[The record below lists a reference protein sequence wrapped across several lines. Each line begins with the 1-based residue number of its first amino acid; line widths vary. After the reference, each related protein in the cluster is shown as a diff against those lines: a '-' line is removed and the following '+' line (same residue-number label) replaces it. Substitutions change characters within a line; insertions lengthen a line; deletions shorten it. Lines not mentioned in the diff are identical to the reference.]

1 MVKVTK
7 RFSGFICLSSLW
19 ALSLSAVSVSYA
31 NEFYTIIG
39 PDGRPMVLQR
49 KAETRPAAKKEVAPV
64 QKMQA
69 QSATSSALNPAPQKA
84 QLPVSEP
91 ASSPAVA
98 VAPAVSTVPV
108 IKAQPAGAVKLTE
121 SILQKKTDTPV
132 VEEPTV
138 TSVVSATTKPVPS
151 TRSPTVTSAIR
162 QTESREV
169 LNTVQ
174 ADQPAHS
181 SSSGFTEMEGEQYVN
196 NEYLEH
202 SEFNLEGKKRFY
214 MMPEGVV
221 DSKLGG
227 GATRVQVVE
236 REKGVG
242 QSVLDRL
249 FKKRQP
255 ESVKPMVLSSTY
267 YRIAQ
272 ADAISSLG
280 QSCFNNKKIK
290 HAKTLAAQ
298 KEVNL
303 WPRAPLTDE
312 FDYEVVKLEGDLRH
326 LQVNSYA
333 AKTRQPTFYW
343 PFAVFL
349 DAQGCVIEG
358 AGGYKSQDTQS
369 TLLQHEQVEGVIQL
383 PAQTRYLLLTPLA
396 SAIDMENRQL
406 SNQGQLKIIALD
418 Q

>member
-7 RFSGFICLSSLW
+7 RLSGLICLSSLW
-19 ALSLSAVSVSYA
+19 ALSLGSASVSYA

-39 PDGRPMVLQR
+39 PDGRPMVVQR
-49 KAETRPAAKKEVAPV
+49 KAETRPAAKKEAVPV
-64 QKMQA
+64 NKTQA
-69 QSATSSALNPAPQKA
+69 QSRASSALNPAQPQA
-84 QLPVSEP
+84 QIPVSEP
-91 ASSPAVA
+91 VRAPAVA
-98 VAPAVSTVPV
+98 VVPTVSTVPT
-108 IKAQPAGAVKLTE
+108 QPVTTVKLTE
-121 SILQKKTDTPV
+121 SIPQKTPDTAVVEQPV
-132 VEEPTV
+132 VTP
-138 TSVVSATTKPVPS
+138 VVSATTKPVS
-151 TRSPTVTSAIR
+151 ASSSPTITSVIP
-162 QTESREV
+162 QTESQKV
-169 LNTVQ
+169 LKTVQ
-174 ADQPAHS
+174 ADQPDRT

-214 MMPEGVV
+214 VMPEGVV

-290 HAKTLAAQ
+290 HAKTLAVQ
-298 KEVNL
+298 KDVNL

-333 AKTRQPTFYW
+333 SKTRQPTFYW

>member
-7 RFSGFICLSSLW
+7 RLSGLICLSSLW
-19 ALSLSAVSVSYA
+19 ALSLGSAGISYA

-39 PDGRPMVLQR
+39 PDGRPMVVQR
-49 KAETRPAAKKEVAPV
+49 KAETRPATKKEAVPV
-64 QKMQA
+64 NKTQA
-69 QSATSSALNPAPQKA
+69 QSRVSSALNPAPQQA
-84 QLPVSEP
+84 QIPVSEP
-91 ASSPAVA
+91 VRAPAVA
-98 VAPAVSTVPV
+98 VVPTVSTVPT
-108 IKAQPAGAVKLTE
+108 QPVTTVKLTE
-121 SILQKKTDTPV
+121 SIPQKTPDTAV
-132 VEEPTV
+132 VEQPTV
-138 TSVVSATTKPVPS
+138 TSVVSATTKAVPAS
-151 TRSPTVTSAIR
+151 SSPTIISVIP
-162 QTESREV
+162 QTESQEV
-169 LNTVQ
+169 LNAVQ
-174 ADQPAHS
+174 ADQADRT

-298 KEVNL
+298 KDVNL

-333 AKTRQPTFYW
+333 SKTRQPTFYW

>member
-7 RFSGFICLSSLW
+7 RLSGLICLSSLW
-19 ALSLSAVSVSYA
+19 ALSLGSASVSYA

-39 PDGRPMVLQR
+39 PDGRPMVVQR
-49 KAETRPAAKKEVAPV
+49 KAETRPAAKKEAVPV
-64 QKMQA
+64 NKTQA
-69 QSATSSALNPAPQKA
+69 QSRASSALNPAPQQA
-84 QLPVSEP
+84 QIPVSEP
-91 ASSPAVA
+91 VRAPAVA
-98 VAPAVSTVPV
+98 AVPAVSTVPT
-108 IKAQPAGAVKLTE
+108 QPVTTVKLTE
-121 SILQKKTDTPV
+121 SIPQKTPDTAVVEQPV
-132 VEEPTV
+132 VTP
-138 TSVVSATTKPVPS
+138 VVSATTKPVS
-151 TRSPTVTSAIR
+151 ASSSPTITSVIP
-162 QTESREV
+162 QTESQKV
-169 LNTVQ
+169 LKTVQ
-174 ADQPAHS
+174 ADQPDRT

-290 HAKTLAAQ
+290 HAKTLAVQ
-298 KEVNL
+298 KDVNL

-333 AKTRQPTFYW
+333 SKTRQPTFYW

>member
-7 RFSGFICLSSLW
+7 RLSDLICLSSLW
-19 ALSLSAVSVSYA
+19 ALSLGSASVSYA

-39 PDGRPMVLQR
+39 PDGRPMVVQR
-49 KAETRPAAKKEVAPV
+49 KAETRPAAKKEAVPAN
-64 QKMQA
+64 KTQA
-69 QSATSSALNPAPQKA
+69 QRRASSALNPAPQQA
-84 QLPVSEP
+84 QIPVSEP
-91 ASSPAVA
+91 VRAPAVA
-98 VAPAVSTVPV
+98 AVPAVSTVPT
-108 IKAQPAGAVKLTE
+108 QPVTTVKLTE
-121 SILQKKTDTPV
+121 SIPQKTPDTAV
-132 VEEPTV
+132 VEQPTV
-138 TSVVSATTKPVPS
+138 TSVVSATTKAVPAS
-151 TRSPTVTSAIR
+151 SSPTIISVIP
-162 QTESREV
+162 QTESQEV
-169 LNTVQ
+169 LKTVQ
-174 ADQPAHS
+174 ADQADRT

-202 SEFNLEGKKRFY
+202 TEFNLEGKKRFY

-298 KEVNL
+298 KDVNL

-333 AKTRQPTFYW
+333 SKTRQPTFYW

>member
-7 RFSGFICLSSLW
+7 RLSGLICLSSLW
-19 ALSLSAVSVSYA
+19 ALSLGSASVSYA

-39 PDGRPMVLQR
+39 PDGRPMVVQR
-49 KAETRPAAKKEVAPV
+49 KAETRPAAKKEAVPV
-64 QKMQA
+64 NKTQA
-69 QSATSSALNPAPQKA
+69 QSRASSALNPAQPQA
-84 QLPVSEP
+84 QIPVSEP
-91 ASSPAVA
+91 VRAPAVA
-98 VAPAVSTVPV
+98 VVPTVSTVPT
-108 IKAQPAGAVKLTE
+108 QPVTTVKLTE
-121 SILQKKTDTPV
+121 SIPQKTPDTAVVEQPV
-132 VEEPTV
+132 VTP
-138 TSVVSATTKPVPS
+138 VVSATTKPVS
-151 TRSPTVTSAIR
+151 ASSSPTITSVIP
-162 QTESREV
+162 QTESQEV
-169 LNTVQ
+169 LKTVQ
-174 ADQPAHS
+174 ADQADRT

-298 KEVNL
+298 KDVNL

-333 AKTRQPTFYW
+333 SKTRQPTFYW

>member
-7 RFSGFICLSSLW
+7 RLSGLICLSSLW
-19 ALSLSAVSVSYA
+19 ALSLGSASVSYA

-39 PDGRPMVLQR
+39 PDGRPMVVQR
-49 KAETRPAAKKEVAPV
+49 KAETRPAAKKEAVPV
-64 QKMQA
+64 NKTQA
-69 QSATSSALNPAPQKA
+69 QSRASSALNPAQPQA
-84 QLPVSEP
+84 QIPVSEP
-91 ASSPAVA
+91 VRAPAVA
-98 VAPAVSTVPV
+98 VVPTVSTVPT
-108 IKAQPAGAVKLTE
+108 QPVTTVKLTE
-121 SILQKKTDTPV
+121 SIPQKTPDTAVVEQPV
-132 VEEPTV
+132 VTP
-138 TSVVSATTKPVPS
+138 VVSATTKPVS
-151 TRSPTVTSAIR
+151 ASSSPTITSVIP
-162 QTESREV
+162 QTESQKV
-169 LNTVQ
+169 LKTVQ
-174 ADQPAHS
+174 ADQPDRT

-290 HAKTLAAQ
+290 HAKTLAVQ
-298 KEVNL
+298 KDVNL

-333 AKTRQPTFYW
+333 SKTRQPTFYW

>member
-7 RFSGFICLSSLW
+7 RLSGLICLSSLW
-19 ALSLSAVSVSYA
+19 ALSLGSVSVSYA

-39 PDGRPMVLQR
+39 PDGRPMVVQR
-49 KAETRPAAKKEVAPV
+49 KAETRPAAKKEAVPV
-64 QKMQA
+64 NKTQA
-69 QSATSSALNPAPQKA
+69 QSRASSALNPAQPQA
-84 QLPVSEP
+84 QIPVSEP
-91 ASSPAVA
+91 VRAPAVA
-98 VAPAVSTVPV
+98 VVPTVSTVPT
-108 IKAQPAGAVKLTE
+108 QPVTTVKLTE
-121 SILQKKTDTPV
+121 SIPQKTPDTAVVEQPV
-132 VEEPTV
+132 VTP
-138 TSVVSATTKPVPS
+138 VVSATTKPVS
-151 TRSPTVTSAIR
+151 ASSSPTITSVIP
-162 QTESREV
+162 QTESQKV
-169 LNTVQ
+169 LKTVQ
-174 ADQPAHS
+174 ADQPDRT

-290 HAKTLAAQ
+290 HAKTLAVQ
-298 KEVNL
+298 KDVNL

-333 AKTRQPTFYW
+333 SKTRQPTFYW

>member
-7 RFSGFICLSSLW
+7 RLSGLICLSSLW
-19 ALSLSAVSVSYA
+19 ALSLGSASVSYA

-39 PDGRPMVLQR
+39 PDGRPMVVQR
-49 KAETRPAAKKEVAPV
+49 KAETRPAAKKEAVPV
-64 QKMQA
+64 NKTQA
-69 QSATSSALNPAPQKA
+69 QSRASSALNPAQPQA
-84 QLPVSEP
+84 QIPVSEP
-91 ASSPAVA
+91 VRAPAVA
-98 VAPAVSTVPV
+98 VVPTVSTVPT
-108 IKAQPAGAVKLTE
+108 QPVTTVKLTE
-121 SILQKKTDTPV
+121 SIPQKTPDTAIVEQPV
-132 VEEPTV
+132 VTP
-138 TSVVSATTKPVPS
+138 VVSATTKPVS
-151 TRSPTVTSAIR
+151 ASSSPTITSVIP
-162 QTESREV
+162 QTESQKV
-169 LNTVQ
+169 LKTVQ
-174 ADQPAHS
+174 ADQPDRT

-290 HAKTLAAQ
+290 HAKTLAVQ
-298 KEVNL
+298 KDVNL

-333 AKTRQPTFYW
+333 SKTRQPTFYW

>member
-7 RFSGFICLSSLW
+7 RLSGLICLSSLW
-19 ALSLSAVSVSYA
+19 ALSLGSASVSYA

-39 PDGRPMVLQR
+39 PDGRPMVVQR
-49 KAETRPAAKKEVAPV
+49 KAETRPAAKKEAVPAN
-64 QKMQA
+64 KTQA
-69 QSATSSALNPAPQKA
+69 QSRASSALNPAPQQA
-84 QLPVSEP
+84 QIPVSEP
-91 ASSPAVA
+91 VRAPAVA
-98 VAPAVSTVPV
+98 AVPAVSTVPT
-108 IKAQPAGAVKLTE
+108 QPVTTVKLTE
-121 SILQKKTDTPV
+121 SIPQKTPDTAVVEQPV
-132 VEEPTV
+132 VTP
-138 TSVVSATTKPVPS
+138 VVSATTKAVPAS
-151 TRSPTVTSAIR
+151 LSPTITSVIP
-162 QTESREV
+162 QTESQEV
-169 LNTVQ
+169 LNAVQ
-174 ADQPAHS
+174 ADQADRT

-298 KEVNL
+298 KDVNL

-333 AKTRQPTFYW
+333 SKTRQPTFYW

>member
-7 RFSGFICLSSLW
+7 RLSGLICLSSLW
-19 ALSLSAVSVSYA
+19 ALSLGSASVSYA

-39 PDGRPMVLQR
+39 PDGRPMVVQR
-49 KAETRPAAKKEVAPV
+49 KAETRPAAKKEAVPV
-64 QKMQA
+64 NKTQA
-69 QSATSSALNPAPQKA
+69 QSRASSALNPAQPQA
-84 QLPVSEP
+84 QIPVSEP
-91 ASSPAVA
+91 VRAPAVA
-98 VAPAVSTVPV
+98 VVPTVSTVPTQLV
-108 IKAQPAGAVKLTE
+108 TTVKLTE
-121 SILQKKTDTPV
+121 SIPQKTPDTAVVEQPV
-132 VEEPTV
+132 VTP
-138 TSVVSATTKPVPS
+138 VVSATTKPVS
-151 TRSPTVTSAIR
+151 ASSSPTITSVIP
-162 QTESREV
+162 QTESQKV
-169 LNTVQ
+169 LKTVQ
-174 ADQPAHS
+174 ADQADRT

-298 KEVNL
+298 KDVNL

-333 AKTRQPTFYW
+333 SKTRQPTFYW

>member
-7 RFSGFICLSSLW
+7 RLSGLICLSSLW
-19 ALSLSAVSVSYA
+19 ALSLGSASVSYA

-39 PDGRPMVLQR
+39 PDGRPMVVQR
-49 KAETRPAAKKEVAPV
+49 KAETRPAAKKEAVPV
-64 QKMQA
+64 NKTQA
-69 QSATSSALNPAPQKA
+69 QSRASSALNPAPQQA
-84 QLPVSEP
+84 QLPVSESARAP
-91 ASSPAVA
+91 TVA
-98 VAPAVSTVPV
+98 VAPAVSTVSVIPALPV
-108 IKAQPAGAVKLTE
+108 TTVKLTE
-121 SILQKKTDTPV
+121 SIPQKTLDTAVVEQPV
-132 VEEPTV
+132 VTP
-138 TSVVSATTKPVPS
+138 VVSATTKAVPAS
-151 TRSPTVTSAIR
+151 SSPTITSVIP
-162 QTESREV
+162 QTESQKV
-169 LNTVQ
+169 LKTVQ
-174 ADQPAHS
+174 ADQPDRT

-227 GATRVQVVE
+227 GASRVQVVE

-290 HAKTLAAQ
+290 HAKTLVAQ
-298 KEVNL
+298 KDVNL

-333 AKTRQPTFYW
+333 SKTRQPTFYW

>member
-7 RFSGFICLSSLW
+7 RLSGLICLSSLL
-19 ALSLSAVSVSYA
+19 ALSLGSASVSYA

-39 PDGRPMVLQR
+39 PDGRPMVVQR
-49 KAETRPAAKKEVAPV
+49 KAETRPAAKKEAVPV
-64 QKMQA
+64 NKTQA
-69 QSATSSALNPAPQKA
+69 QSRASSALNPAQPQA
-84 QLPVSEP
+84 QIPVSEP
-91 ASSPAVA
+91 VRAPAVA
-98 VAPAVSTVPV
+98 VVPTVSTVPT
-108 IKAQPAGAVKLTE
+108 QPVTTVKLTE
-121 SILQKKTDTPV
+121 SIPQKTPDTAVVEQPV
-132 VEEPTV
+132 VTP
-138 TSVVSATTKPVPS
+138 VVSATTKPVS
-151 TRSPTVTSAIR
+151 ASSSPTITSVIP
-162 QTESREV
+162 QTESQKV
-169 LNTVQ
+169 LKTVQ
-174 ADQPAHS
+174 ADQPDRT

-290 HAKTLAAQ
+290 HAKTLAVQ
-298 KEVNL
+298 KDVNL

-333 AKTRQPTFYW
+333 SKTRQPTFYW

>member
-7 RFSGFICLSSLW
+7 RLSGLICLSSLW
-19 ALSLSAVSVSYA
+19 ALSLGSASVSYA

-39 PDGRPMVLQR
+39 PDGRPMVVQR
-49 KAETRPAAKKEVAPV
+49 KAETRPAAKKEAVPV
-64 QKMQA
+64 NKTQA
-69 QSATSSALNPAPQKA
+69 QSRASSALNPAQPQA
-84 QLPVSEP
+84 QIPVSEP
-91 ASSPAVA
+91 VRAPAVA
-98 VAPAVSTVPV
+98 VVPTVSTVPT
-108 IKAQPAGAVKLTE
+108 QPVPTVKLTE
-121 SILQKKTDTPV
+121 SIPQKTPDTAVVEQPVVTPV
-132 VEEPTV
+132 VL
-138 TSVVSATTKPVPS
+138 ATTKPVS
-151 TRSPTVTSAIR
+151 ASSSPTITSVIPR
-162 QTESREV
+162 TESQKV
-169 LNTVQ
+169 LKTVQ
-174 ADQPAHS
+174 ADQPDRT

-290 HAKTLAAQ
+290 HAKTLAVQ
-298 KEVNL
+298 KDVNL

-333 AKTRQPTFYW
+333 SKTRQPTFYW

>member
-7 RFSGFICLSSLW
+7 RLSGLICLSSLW
-19 ALSLSAVSVSYA
+19 ALSLGSASVSYA

-39 PDGRPMVLQR
+39 PDGRPMVVQR
-49 KAETRPAAKKEVAPV
+49 KAETRPAAKKEAVPV
-64 QKMQA
+64 NKTQA
-69 QSATSSALNPAPQKA
+69 QSRASSALNPAQPQA
-84 QLPVSEP
+84 QIPVSEP
-91 ASSPAVA
+91 VRAPAVA
-98 VAPAVSTVPV
+98 VVPTVSTVPT
-108 IKAQPAGAVKLTE
+108 QPVTTVKLTE
-121 SILQKKTDTPV
+121 SIPQKTPDTAVVEQPV
-132 VEEPTV
+132 VTP
-138 TSVVSATTKPVPS
+138 VVSATTKPVS
-151 TRSPTVTSAIR
+151 ASSSPTITSVIP
-162 QTESREV
+162 QTESQKV
-169 LNTVQ
+169 LKTVQ
-174 ADQPAHS
+174 ADQADRT

-214 MMPEGVV
+214 VMPEGVV

-290 HAKTLAAQ
+290 HAKTLAVQ
-298 KEVNL
+298 KDVNL

-333 AKTRQPTFYW
+333 SKTRQPTFYW

>member
-7 RFSGFICLSSLW
+7 RLSGLICLSSLW
-19 ALSLSAVSVSYA
+19 ALSLGSASVSYA

-39 PDGRPMVLQR
+39 PDGRPMVVQR
-49 KAETRPAAKKEVAPV
+49 KAETRPAAKKEAVPV
-64 QKMQA
+64 NKTQA
-69 QSATSSALNPAPQKA
+69 QSRASSALNPAQPQA
-84 QLPVSEP
+84 QIPVSEP
-91 ASSPAVA
+91 VRAPAVA
-98 VAPAVSTVPV
+98 VVPTVSTVPT
-108 IKAQPAGAVKLTE
+108 QPVTTVKLTE
-121 SILQKKTDTPV
+121 SIPQKTPDTAVVEQPV
-132 VEEPTV
+132 VTP
-138 TSVVSATTKPVPS
+138 VVSATTKPVS
-151 TRSPTVTSAIR
+151 ASSSPTITSVIP
-162 QTESREV
+162 QTESQEV
-169 LNTVQ
+169 LKTVQ
-174 ADQPAHS
+174 VDQADRT

-298 KEVNL
+298 KDVNL

-333 AKTRQPTFYW
+333 SKTRQPTFYW

>member
-7 RFSGFICLSSLW
+7 RLSGLICLSSLW
-19 ALSLSAVSVSYA
+19 ALSLGSASVSYA

-39 PDGRPMVLQR
+39 PDGRPMVVQR
-49 KAETRPAAKKEVAPV
+49 KAETRPAAKKEAVPV
-64 QKMQA
+64 NKTQA
-69 QSATSSALNPAPQKA
+69 QSRASSALNPAQPQA
-84 QLPVSEP
+84 QIPVSEP
-91 ASSPAVA
+91 VRAPAVA
-98 VAPAVSTVPV
+98 VVPTVSTVPT
-108 IKAQPAGAVKLTE
+108 QPVTTVKLTE
-121 SILQKKTDTPV
+121 SIPQKTPDTAVVEQPV
-132 VEEPTV
+132 VTP
-138 TSVVSATTKPVPS
+138 VVSATTKPVS
-151 TRSPTVTSAIR
+151 ASSSPTITSVIP
-162 QTESREV
+162 QTESQKV
-169 LNTVQ
+169 LKTVQ
-174 ADQPAHS
+174 ADQPDRT

-249 FKKRQP
+249 FKKRQL

-290 HAKTLAAQ
+290 HAKTLAVQ
-298 KEVNL
+298 KDVNL

-333 AKTRQPTFYW
+333 SKTRQPTFYW

>member
-7 RFSGFICLSSLW
+7 RLSGLICLSSLW
-19 ALSLSAVSVSYA
+19 ALSLGSASVSYA

-39 PDGRPMVLQR
+39 PDGRPMVVQR
-49 KAETRPAAKKEVAPV
+49 KAETRPAAKKEAVPV
-64 QKMQA
+64 NKTQA
-69 QSATSSALNPAPQKA
+69 QSRASSALNPAQPQA
-84 QLPVSEP
+84 QIPVSEP
-91 ASSPAVA
+91 VRAPAVA
-98 VAPAVSTVPV
+98 VVPTVSTVPT
-108 IKAQPAGAVKLTE
+108 QPVTTVKLTE
-121 SILQKKTDTPV
+121 SIPQKTPDTAVVEQPV
-132 VEEPTV
+132 VTP
-138 TSVVSATTKPVPS
+138 VVSATTKPVS
-151 TRSPTVTSAIR
+151 ASSSPTITSVIP
-162 QTESREV
+162 QTESQKV
-169 LNTVQ
+169 LKTVQ
-174 ADQPAHS
+174 ADQPDRT

-290 HAKTLAAQ
+290 HAKTLAVQ
-298 KEVNL
+298 KDINL

-333 AKTRQPTFYW
+333 SKTRQPTFYW

>member
-7 RFSGFICLSSLW
+7 RLSGLICLSSLW
-19 ALSLSAVSVSYA
+19 ALSLGSASVSYA

-39 PDGRPMVLQR
+39 PDGRPMVVQR
-49 KAETRPAAKKEVAPV
+49 KAETRPAAKKEAVPV
-64 QKMQA
+64 NKTQA
-69 QSATSSALNPAPQKA
+69 QSRASSALNPAQPQA
-84 QLPVSEP
+84 QIPVSEP
-91 ASSPAVA
+91 VRAPAVA
-98 VAPAVSTVPV
+98 VVPTVSTVPT
-108 IKAQPAGAVKLTE
+108 QPVTTVKLTE
-121 SILQKKTDTPV
+121 SIPQKTPDTAVVEQPV
-132 VEEPTV
+132 VTP
-138 TSVVSATTKPVPS
+138 VVSATTKAVPAS
-151 TRSPTVTSAIR
+151 SSPTIISVIP
-162 QTESREV
+162 QTESQEV
-169 LNTVQ
+169 LKTVQ
-174 ADQPAHS
+174 ADQADRT

-298 KEVNL
+298 KDVNL

-333 AKTRQPTFYW
+333 SKTRQPTFYW

>member
-7 RFSGFICLSSLW
+7 RLSGLICLSSLW
-19 ALSLSAVSVSYA
+19 ALSLGSASVSYA

-39 PDGRPMVLQR
+39 PDGRPMVVQR
-49 KAETRPAAKKEVAPV
+49 KAETRPAAKKEAVPV
-64 QKMQA
+64 NKTQA
-69 QSATSSALNPAPQKA
+69 QSRASSALNPAQPQA
-84 QLPVSEP
+84 QIPVSEP
-91 ASSPAVA
+91 VRAPAVA
-98 VAPAVSTVPV
+98 VVPTVSTVPT
-108 IKAQPAGAVKLTE
+108 QPVTTVKLTE
-121 SILQKKTDTPV
+121 SIPQKTPDTAVVEQPV
-132 VEEPTV
+132 VTP
-138 TSVVSATTKPVPS
+138 VVSATTKPVS
-151 TRSPTVTSAIR
+151 ASSSPTITSVIP
-162 QTESREV
+162 QTESQKV
-169 LNTVQ
+169 LKTVQ
-174 ADQPAHS
+174 ADQADRT

-290 HAKTLAAQ
+290 HAKTLAVQ
-298 KEVNL
+298 KDVNL

-333 AKTRQPTFYW
+333 SKTRQPTFYW

>member
-7 RFSGFICLSSLW
+7 RLSGLICLSSLW
-19 ALSLSAVSVSYA
+19 ALSLGSASVSYA

-39 PDGRPMVLQR
+39 PDGRPMVVQR
-49 KAETRPAAKKEVAPV
+49 KAETRPAAKKEAVPV
-64 QKMQA
+64 NKTQA
-69 QSATSSALNPAPQKA
+69 QSRASSALNPAQPQA
-84 QLPVSEP
+84 QIPVSEP
-91 ASSPAVA
+91 VRAPAVA
-98 VAPAVSTVPV
+98 VVPAVSTVPT
-108 IKAQPAGAVKLTE
+108 QPVTTVKLTE
-121 SILQKKTDTPV
+121 SIPQKTPDTAVVEQPV
-132 VEEPTV
+132 VTP
-138 TSVVSATTKPVPS
+138 VVSATTKPVS
-151 TRSPTVTSAIR
+151 ASSSPTITSVIP
-162 QTESREV
+162 QTESQKV
-169 LNTVQ
+169 LKTVQ
-174 ADQPAHS
+174 ADQPDRT

-290 HAKTLAAQ
+290 HAKTLAVQ
-298 KEVNL
+298 KDVNL

-333 AKTRQPTFYW
+333 SKTRQPTFYW

>member
-7 RFSGFICLSSLW
+7 RLSGLICLSSLW
-19 ALSLSAVSVSYA
+19 ALSLGLASVSYA

-39 PDGRPMVLQR
+39 PDGRPMVVQR
-49 KAETRPAAKKEVAPV
+49 KAETRPAAKKEAVPAN
-64 QKMQA
+64 KTQA
-69 QSATSSALNPAPQKA
+69 QSRASSALNPAPQQA
-84 QLPVSEP
+84 QIPVSEP
-91 ASSPAVA
+91 VRAPAVA
-98 VAPAVSTVPV
+98 AVPAVSTVPT
-108 IKAQPAGAVKLTE
+108 QPVTTVKLTE
-121 SILQKKTDTPV
+121 SIPQKTPDTAVVEQPV
-132 VEEPTV
+132 VTP
-138 TSVVSATTKPVPS
+138 VVSATTKAVPAS
-151 TRSPTVTSAIR
+151 SSPTITSVIP
-162 QTESREV
+162 QTESQEV
-169 LNTVQ
+169 LNAVHADQ
-174 ADQPAHS
+174 ADRT

-298 KEVNL
+298 KDVNL

-333 AKTRQPTFYW
+333 SKTRQPTFYW

>member
-7 RFSGFICLSSLW
+7 RLSGLICLSSLW
-19 ALSLSAVSVSYA
+19 ALSLGSASVSYA

-39 PDGRPMVLQR
+39 PDGRPMVVQR
-49 KAETRPAAKKEVAPV
+49 KAETRPAAKKEAVPV
-64 QKMQA
+64 NKTQA
-69 QSATSSALNPAPQKA
+69 QSRASSALNPAQPQA
-84 QLPVSEP
+84 QIPVSEP
-91 ASSPAVA
+91 VRAPAVA
-98 VAPAVSTVPV
+98 VVPTVSTVPT
-108 IKAQPAGAVKLTE
+108 QPVTTVKLTE
-121 SILQKKTDTPV
+121 SIPQKTPDTAVVEQPV
-132 VEEPTV
+132 VTP
-138 TSVVSATTKPVPS
+138 VVSATTKPVS
-151 TRSPTVTSAIR
+151 ASSSPTITSVIP
-162 QTESREV
+162 QTESQKV
-169 LNTVQ
+169 LKTVQ
-174 ADQPAHS
+174 ADQPDRTS
-181 SSSGFTEMEGEQYVN
+181 CSGFTEMGREQYVN
-196 NEYLEH
+196 YGLLEH
-202 SEFNLEGKKRFY
+202 SEFNLVGKKRLY
-214 MMPEGVV
+214 MVPEGVV

-290 HAKTLAAQ
+290 HAKTLAVQ
-298 KEVNL
+298 KDVNL

-333 AKTRQPTFYW
+333 SKTRQPTFYW

>member
-7 RFSGFICLSSLW
+7 RLSGLICLSSLW
-19 ALSLSAVSVSYA
+19 ALSLGSASVSYA

-39 PDGRPMVLQR
+39 PDGRPMVVQR
-49 KAETRPAAKKEVAPV
+49 KAETRPAAKKEAVPV
-64 QKMQA
+64 NKTQA
-69 QSATSSALNPAPQKA
+69 QSRASSALNPAQPQA
-84 QLPVSEP
+84 QIPVSEP
-91 ASSPAVA
+91 VRAPAVA
-98 VAPAVSTVPV
+98 VVPTVSTVPT
-108 IKAQPAGAVKLTE
+108 QPVTTVKLTE
-121 SILQKKTDTPV
+121 SIPQKTPDTAVVEQPV
-132 VEEPTV
+132 VTP
-138 TSVVSATTKPVPS
+138 VVSATTKAVPAS
-151 TRSPTVTSAIR
+151 SSPTITSVIP
-162 QTESREV
+162 QTESQKV
-169 LNTVQ
+169 LKTVQ
-174 ADQPAHS
+174 ADQADRT

-298 KEVNL
+298 KDVNL

-333 AKTRQPTFYW
+333 SKTRQPTFYW

>member
-7 RFSGFICLSSLW
+7 RLSGLICLSSLW
-19 ALSLSAVSVSYA
+19 ALSLGSASVSYA

-39 PDGRPMVLQR
+39 PDGRPMVVQR
-49 KAETRPAAKKEVAPV
+49 KAETRPAAKKEAVPAN
-64 QKMQA
+64 KTQA
-69 QSATSSALNPAPQKA
+69 QSRASSALNPAPQQA
-84 QLPVSEP
+84 QIPVSEP
-91 ASSPAVA
+91 VRAPAVA
-98 VAPAVSTVPV
+98 AVPAVSTVPT
-108 IKAQPAGAVKLTE
+108 QPVTTVKLTE
-121 SILQKKTDTPV
+121 SIPQKTPDTAVVEQPV
-132 VEEPTV
+132 VTP
-138 TSVVSATTKPVPS
+138 VVSATTKAVPAS
-151 TRSPTVTSAIR
+151 LSPTITSFIP
-162 QTESREV
+162 QTESQEV
-169 LNTVQ
+169 LNAVQ
-174 ADQPAHS
+174 ADQADRT

-298 KEVNL
+298 KDVNL

-333 AKTRQPTFYW
+333 SKTRQPTFYW

>member
-7 RFSGFICLSSLW
+7 RLSGLICLSSLW
-19 ALSLSAVSVSYA
+19 ALSLGSASVSYA

-39 PDGRPMVLQR
+39 PDGRPMVVQR
-49 KAETRPAAKKEVAPV
+49 KAETRPAAKKEAVPV
-64 QKMQA
+64 NKTQA
-69 QSATSSALNPAPQKA
+69 QSRASSALNPAQPQA
-84 QLPVSEP
+84 QIPVSEP
-91 ASSPAVA
+91 VRAPAVA
-98 VAPAVSTVPV
+98 VVPTVSTVPT
-108 IKAQPAGAVKLTE
+108 QPVTTVKLTE
-121 SILQKKTDTPV
+121 SIPQKTPDTAVVEQPV
-132 VEEPTV
+132 VTP
-138 TSVVSATTKPVPS
+138 VVSATTKPVS
-151 TRSPTVTSAIR
+151 ASSSPTITSVIP
-162 QTESREV
+162 QTESQKV
-169 LNTVQ
+169 LKTVQ
-174 ADQPAHS
+174 ADQPDRT

-290 HAKTLAAQ
+290 HAKTLVAQ
-298 KEVNL
+298 KDVNL

-333 AKTRQPTFYW
+333 SKTRQPTFYW

>member
-7 RFSGFICLSSLW
+7 RLSGLICLSSLW
-19 ALSLSAVSVSYA
+19 ALSLGSASVSYA

-39 PDGRPMVLQR
+39 PDGRPMVVQR
-49 KAETRPAAKKEVAPV
+49 KAETRPAAKKEAVPV
-64 QKMQA
+64 NKTQA
-69 QSATSSALNPAPQKA
+69 QSRASSALNPAQPQA
-84 QLPVSEP
+84 QIPVSEP
-91 ASSPAVA
+91 VRAPAVA
-98 VAPAVSTVPV
+98 VVPTVSTVPT
-108 IKAQPAGAVKLTE
+108 QPVTTVKLTE
-121 SILQKKTDTPV
+121 SIPQKTPDTAV
-132 VEEPTV
+132 VEQPVITP
-138 TSVVSATTKPVPS
+138 VVSATTKPVS
-151 TRSPTVTSAIR
+151 ASSSPTITSVIP
-162 QTESREV
+162 QTESQKV
-169 LNTVQ
+169 LKTVQ
-174 ADQPAHS
+174 ADQPDRT

-290 HAKTLAAQ
+290 HAKTLAVQ
-298 KEVNL
+298 KDVNL

-333 AKTRQPTFYW
+333 SKTRQPTFYW

>member
-7 RFSGFICLSSLW
+7 RLSGLICLSSLW
-19 ALSLSAVSVSYA
+19 ALSLGSASVSYA

-39 PDGRPMVLQR
+39 PDGRPMVVQR
-49 KAETRPAAKKEVAPV
+49 KAETRPAAKKEAVPAN
-64 QKMQA
+64 KTQA
-69 QSATSSALNPAPQKA
+69 QSRASSALNPAPQQA
-84 QLPVSEP
+84 QIPVSEP
-91 ASSPAVA
+91 VRAPAVA
-98 VAPAVSTVPV
+98 AVPAVSTVPT
-108 IKAQPAGAVKLTE
+108 QPVTTVKLTE
-121 SILQKKTDTPV
+121 SIPQKTPDTAVVEQPV
-132 VEEPTV
+132 VTP
-138 TSVVSATTKPVPS
+138 VVSATTKAVPAS
-151 TRSPTVTSAIR
+151 SSPTITSVIP
-162 QTESREV
+162 QTESQEV
-169 LNTVQ
+169 LNAVQ
-174 ADQPAHS
+174 ADQADRT

-298 KEVNL
+298 KDVNL

-333 AKTRQPTFYW
+333 SKTRQPTFYW

>member
-7 RFSGFICLSSLW
+7 RLSGLICLSSLW
-19 ALSLSAVSVSYA
+19 ALSLGSASVSYT

-39 PDGRPMVLQR
+39 PDGRPMVVQR
-49 KAETRPAAKKEVAPV
+49 KAETRPAAKKEAVPV
-64 QKMQA
+64 NKTQA
-69 QSATSSALNPAPQKA
+69 QSRASSALNPAQPQA
-84 QLPVSEP
+84 QIPVSEP
-91 ASSPAVA
+91 VRAPAVA
-98 VAPAVSTVPV
+98 VVPTVSTVPT
-108 IKAQPAGAVKLTE
+108 QPVTTVKLTE
-121 SILQKKTDTPV
+121 SIPQKTPDTAVVEQPV
-132 VEEPTV
+132 VTP
-138 TSVVSATTKPVPS
+138 VVSATTKPVS
-151 TRSPTVTSAIR
+151 ASSSPTITSVIP
-162 QTESREV
+162 QTESQKV
-169 LNTVQ
+169 LKTVQ
-174 ADQPAHS
+174 ADQPDRT

-290 HAKTLAAQ
+290 HAKTLVAQ
-298 KEVNL
+298 KDVNL

-333 AKTRQPTFYW
+333 SKTRQPTFYW

>member
-7 RFSGFICLSSLW
+7 RLSGLICLSSLW
-19 ALSLSAVSVSYA
+19 ALSLGSASVSYA

-39 PDGRPMVLQR
+39 PDGRPMVVQR
-49 KAETRPAAKKEVAPV
+49 KAETWPAAKKEAVPAN
-64 QKMQA
+64 KTQA
-69 QSATSSALNPAPQKA
+69 QSRASSALNPAPQQA
-84 QLPVSEP
+84 QIPVSEP
-91 ASSPAVA
+91 VRAPAVA
-98 VAPAVSTVPV
+98 AVPAVSTVPT
-108 IKAQPAGAVKLTE
+108 QPVTTVKLTE
-121 SILQKKTDTPV
+121 SIPQKTPDTAVVEQPV
-132 VEEPTV
+132 VTP
-138 TSVVSATTKPVPS
+138 VVSATTKAVPAS
-151 TRSPTVTSAIR
+151 LSPTITSVIP
-162 QTESREV
+162 QTESQEV
-169 LNTVQ
+169 LNAVQ
-174 ADQPAHS
+174 ADQADRT

-298 KEVNL
+298 KDVNL

-333 AKTRQPTFYW
+333 SKTRQPTFYW

>member
-7 RFSGFICLSSLW
+7 RLSGLICLSSLW
-19 ALSLSAVSVSYA
+19 ALSLGSASVSYA

-39 PDGRPMVLQR
+39 PDGRPMVVQR
-49 KAETRPAAKKEVAPV
+49 KAETRPAAKKEAVPV
-64 QKMQA
+64 NKTQA
-69 QSATSSALNPAPQKA
+69 QSRASSALNPAQPQE
-84 QLPVSEP
+84 QIPVSEP
-91 ASSPAVA
+91 VRAPAVA
-98 VAPAVSTVPV
+98 VVPTVSTVPT
-108 IKAQPAGAVKLTE
+108 QPVTTVKLTE
-121 SILQKKTDTPV
+121 SIPQKTPDTAVVEQPV
-132 VEEPTV
+132 VTP
-138 TSVVSATTKPVPS
+138 VVSATTKPVS
-151 TRSPTVTSAIR
+151 ASSSPTITSVIP
-162 QTESREV
+162 QTESQKV
-169 LNTVQ
+169 LKTVQ
-174 ADQPAHS
+174 ADQPDRT

-290 HAKTLAAQ
+290 HAKTLAVQ
-298 KEVNL
+298 KDVNL

-333 AKTRQPTFYW
+333 SKTRQPTFYW

>member
-7 RFSGFICLSSLW
+7 RLSGLICLSSLW
-19 ALSLSAVSVSYA
+19 ALSLGSASVSYA

-39 PDGRPMVLQR
+39 PDGRPMVVQR
-49 KAETRPAAKKEVAPV
+49 KAETRPAAKKEAVPV
-64 QKMQA
+64 NKTQA
-69 QSATSSALNPAPQKA
+69 QSRASSALNPAQPQA
-84 QLPVSEP
+84 QIPVSEP
-91 ASSPAVA
+91 VRAPAVA
-98 VAPAVSTVPV
+98 VVPTVSTVPT
-108 IKAQPAGAVKLTE
+108 QPVTTVKLTE
-121 SILQKKTDTPV
+121 SIPQKTPDTAVVEQPV
-132 VEEPTV
+132 VTP
-138 TSVVSATTKPVPS
+138 VVSATTKPVS
-151 TRSPTVTSAIR
+151 ASSSPTITSVIP
-162 QTESREV
+162 QTESQKV
-169 LNTVQ
+169 LKTVQ
-174 ADQPAHS
+174 ADQPDRT

-242 QSVLDRL
+242 QLVLDRL

-290 HAKTLAAQ
+290 HAKTLAVQ
-298 KEVNL
+298 KDVNL

-333 AKTRQPTFYW
+333 SKTRQPTFYW

>member
-7 RFSGFICLSSLW
+7 RLSGLICLSSLW
-19 ALSLSAVSVSYA
+19 ALSLGSASVSYA

-39 PDGRPMVLQR
+39 PDGRPMVVQR
-49 KAETRPAAKKEVAPV
+49 KAETRPAAKKEAVPV
-64 QKMQA
+64 NKTQA
-69 QSATSSALNPAPQKA
+69 QSRASSALNPAQPQA
-84 QLPVSEP
+84 QIPVSEP
-91 ASSPAVA
+91 VRAPAVA
-98 VAPAVSTVPV
+98 VVPTVSTVP
-108 IKAQPAGAVKLTE
+108 AQPVTTVKLTE
-121 SILQKKTDTPV
+121 SIPQKTPDTAVVEQPV
-132 VEEPTV
+132 VTP
-138 TSVVSATTKPVPS
+138 VVSATTKPVS
-151 TRSPTVTSAIR
+151 ASSSPTITSVIP
-162 QTESREV
+162 QTESQKV
-169 LNTVQ
+169 LKTVQ
-174 ADQPAHS
+174 ADQADRT

-298 KEVNL
+298 KDVNL

-333 AKTRQPTFYW
+333 SKTRQPTFYW

>member
-7 RFSGFICLSSLW
+7 RLSGLICLSSLW
-19 ALSLSAVSVSYA
+19 ALSLGSASVSYA

-39 PDGRPMVLQR
+39 PDGRPMVVQR
-49 KAETRPAAKKEVAPV
+49 KAETRPAAKKEAVPV
-64 QKMQA
+64 NKTQA
-69 QSATSSALNPAPQKA
+69 QSRASSALNPAQPQA
-84 QLPVSEP
+84 QIPVSEP
-91 ASSPAVA
+91 VRAPAVA
-98 VAPAVSTVPV
+98 VVPTVSTVPT
-108 IKAQPAGAVKLTE
+108 QPVTTVKLTE
-121 SILQKKTDTPV
+121 SIPQKTPDTAVVEQPV
-132 VEEPTV
+132 VTP
-138 TSVVSATTKPVPS
+138 VVSATTKPVS
-151 TRSPTVTSAIR
+151 ASSSPTITSVIP
-162 QTESREV
+162 QTESQKV
-169 LNTVQ
+169 LKTVQ
-174 ADQPAHS
+174 ADQPDRT

-290 HAKTLAAQ
+290 HAKTLAVQ
-298 KEVNL
+298 KDVNL

-333 AKTRQPTFYW
+333 SKTRQPTFYW

-358 AGGYKSQDTQS
+358 AGGYKSQDAQS

>member
-7 RFSGFICLSSLW
+7 RLSGLICLSSLW
-19 ALSLSAVSVSYA
+19 ALSLGSASVSYA
-31 NEFYTIIG
+31 NEFYAIIG
-39 PDGRPMVLQR
+39 PDGRPMVVQR
-49 KAETRPAAKKEVAPV
+49 KAETRPAAKKEAVPV
-64 QKMQA
+64 NKTQA
-69 QSATSSALNPAPQKA
+69 QSRASSALNPAQPQV
-84 QLPVSEP
+84 QIPVSEP
-91 ASSPAVA
+91 VRAPAVA
-98 VAPAVSTVPV
+98 VVPTVSTVPT
-108 IKAQPAGAVKLTE
+108 QPVTTVKLTE
-121 SILQKKTDTPV
+121 SIPQKTPDTAVVEQPV
-132 VEEPTV
+132 VTP
-138 TSVVSATTKPVPS
+138 VVSATTKPVS
-151 TRSPTVTSAIR
+151 ASSSPTITSVIP
-162 QTESREV
+162 QTESQKV
-169 LNTVQ
+169 LKTVQ
-174 ADQPAHS
+174 ADQPDRT

-290 HAKTLAAQ
+290 HAKTLAVQ
-298 KEVNL
+298 KDVNL

-333 AKTRQPTFYW
+333 SKTRQPTFYW

>member
-7 RFSGFICLSSLW
+7 RLSGLICLSSLW
-19 ALSLSAVSVSYA
+19 ALSLGSASVSYA

-39 PDGRPMVLQR
+39 PDGRPMVVQR
-49 KAETRPAAKKEVAPV
+49 KAETWPAAKKEAVPV
-64 QKMQA
+64 NKTQA
-69 QSATSSALNPAPQKA
+69 QSRASSALNPAQPQA
-84 QLPVSEP
+84 QIPVSEP
-91 ASSPAVA
+91 VRAPAVA
-98 VAPAVSTVPV
+98 VVPTVSTVPT
-108 IKAQPAGAVKLTE
+108 QPVTTVKLTE
-121 SILQKKTDTPV
+121 SIPQKTPDTAVVEQPV
-132 VEEPTV
+132 VTP
-138 TSVVSATTKPVPS
+138 VVSATTKPVS
-151 TRSPTVTSAIR
+151 ASSSPTITSVIP
-162 QTESREV
+162 QTESQKV
-169 LNTVQ
+169 LKTVQ
-174 ADQPAHS
+174 ADQPDRT

-290 HAKTLAAQ
+290 HAKTLAVQ
-298 KEVNL
+298 KDVNL

-333 AKTRQPTFYW
+333 SKTRQPTFYW

>member
-7 RFSGFICLSSLW
+7 RLSGLICLSSLW
-19 ALSLSAVSVSYA
+19 ALSLGSASVSYA

-39 PDGRPMVLQR
+39 PDGRPMVVQR
-49 KAETRPAAKKEVAPV
+49 KAETRPAAKKEAVPV
-64 QKMQA
+64 NKTQA
-69 QSATSSALNPAPQKA
+69 QSRASSALNPAQPQAKI
-84 QLPVSEP
+84 PVSEP
-91 ASSPAVA
+91 VRAPAVA
-98 VAPAVSTVPV
+98 VVPTVSTVPT
-108 IKAQPAGAVKLTE
+108 QPVTTVKLTE
-121 SILQKKTDTPV
+121 SIPQKTPDTAVVEQPV
-132 VEEPTV
+132 VTP
-138 TSVVSATTKPVPS
+138 VVSATTKAVPAS
-151 TRSPTVTSAIR
+151 SSPTITSVIP
-162 QTESREV
+162 QTESQKV
-169 LNTVQ
+169 LKTVQ
-174 ADQPAHS
+174 ADQPDRT

-290 HAKTLAAQ
+290 HAKTLAVQ
-298 KEVNL
+298 KDVNL

-333 AKTRQPTFYW
+333 SKTRQPTFYW

>member
-7 RFSGFICLSSLW
+7 RLSGLICLSSLW
-19 ALSLSAVSVSYA
+19 ALSLGSASVSYA

-39 PDGRPMVLQR
+39 PDGRPMVVQR
-49 KAETRPAAKKEVAPV
+49 KAETRPAAKKEAVPV
-64 QKMQA
+64 NKTQA
-69 QSATSSALNPAPQKA
+69 QSRASSALNPAQPQA
-84 QLPVSEP
+84 QIPVSEP
-91 ASSPAVA
+91 VRAPAV
-98 VAPAVSTVPV
+98 VVVPTVSTVPT
-108 IKAQPAGAVKLTE
+108 QPVTTVKLTE
-121 SILQKKTDTPV
+121 SIPQKTPDTAVVEQPV
-132 VEEPTV
+132 VTP
-138 TSVVSATTKPVPS
+138 VVSATTKPVS
-151 TRSPTVTSAIR
+151 ASSSPTITSVIP
-162 QTESREV
+162 QTESQKV
-169 LNTVQ
+169 LKTVQ
-174 ADQPAHS
+174 ADQPDRT

-290 HAKTLAAQ
+290 HAKTLAVQ
-298 KEVNL
+298 KDVNL

-333 AKTRQPTFYW
+333 SKTRQPTFYW

>member
-7 RFSGFICLSSLW
+7 RLSGLICLSSLW
-19 ALSLSAVSVSYA
+19 ALSLGSASVSYA

-39 PDGRPMVLQR
+39 PDGRPMVVQL
-49 KAETRPAAKKEVAPV
+49 KAETRPAAKKEAVPV
-64 QKMQA
+64 NKTQA
-69 QSATSSALNPAPQKA
+69 QSRASSALNPAQPQA
-84 QLPVSEP
+84 QIPVSEP
-91 ASSPAVA
+91 VRAPAVA
-98 VAPAVSTVPV
+98 VVPIVSTVPT
-108 IKAQPAGAVKLTE
+108 QPVTTVKLTE
-121 SILQKKTDTPV
+121 SIPQKTPDTAVVEQPV
-132 VEEPTV
+132 VTP
-138 TSVVSATTKPVPS
+138 VVSATTKPVS
-151 TRSPTVTSAIR
+151 ASSSPTITSVIP
-162 QTESREV
+162 QTESQKV
-169 LNTVQ
+169 LKTVQ
-174 ADQPAHS
+174 ADQPDRT

-290 HAKTLAAQ
+290 HAKTLAVQ
-298 KEVNL
+298 KDVNL

-333 AKTRQPTFYW
+333 SKTRQPTFYW

>member
-7 RFSGFICLSSLW
+7 RLSGLICLSSLW
-19 ALSLSAVSVSYA
+19 ALSLGSASVSYA

-39 PDGRPMVLQR
+39 PDGRPMVVQR
-49 KAETRPAAKKEVAPV
+49 KAETRPAAKKEAVPV
-64 QKMQA
+64 NKTQA
-69 QSATSSALNPAPQKA
+69 QSRASSALNPAQPQA
-84 QLPVSEP
+84 QIPVSEP
-91 ASSPAVA
+91 VRAPAVA
-98 VAPAVSTVPV
+98 VVPTVGTVPT
-108 IKAQPAGAVKLTE
+108 QPVTTVKLTE
-121 SILQKKTDTPV
+121 SIPQKTPDTAVVEQPV
-132 VEEPTV
+132 VTP
-138 TSVVSATTKPVPS
+138 VVSATTKPVS
-151 TRSPTVTSAIR
+151 ASSSPTITSVIP
-162 QTESREV
+162 QTESQKV
-169 LNTVQ
+169 LKTVQ
-174 ADQPAHS
+174 ADQPDRT

-290 HAKTLAAQ
+290 HAKTLAVQ
-298 KEVNL
+298 KDVNL

-333 AKTRQPTFYW
+333 SKTRQPTFYW

>member
-7 RFSGFICLSSLW
+7 RLSGLICLSSLW
-19 ALSLSAVSVSYA
+19 ALSLGSASVSYA

-39 PDGRPMVLQR
+39 PDGRPMVVQR
-49 KAETRPAAKKEVAPV
+49 KAETRPAAKKEAVPAN
-64 QKMQA
+64 KTQA
-69 QSATSSALNPAPQKA
+69 QSRASSALNPAPQQA
-84 QLPVSEP
+84 QIPVSEP
-91 ASSPAVA
+91 VRAPAVA
-98 VAPAVSTVPV
+98 AVPAVSTVPT
-108 IKAQPAGAVKLTE
+108 QPVTTVKLTE
-121 SILQKKTDTPV
+121 SIPQKTPDTAVVEQPV
-132 VEEPTV
+132 VTP
-138 TSVVSATTKPVPS
+138 VVSATTKPVS
-151 TRSPTVTSAIR
+151 ASSSPTITSVIP
-162 QTESREV
+162 QTESQEV
-169 LNTVQ
+169 LNAVQ
-174 ADQPAHS
+174 ADQADRT

-290 HAKTLAAQ
+290 HAKTLAVQ
-298 KEVNL
+298 KDVNL

-333 AKTRQPTFYW
+333 SKTRQPTFYW